1 MVSFSLRNSEKC
13 LLQSLSAQMC
23 YVENDSVSQK
33 VNRIIQEALLRSVIT
48 DVEAEM
54 LLKLLPKLKFLQ
66 DSYKENICSESN
78 NDNDWDIRE
87 DELNVVNRRKQLAEI
102 HRRFSNWVL
111 MQYIIYQKQINDNMA
126 VKRRVSLKENK
137 KKSIK
142 NKGVH
147 KKIL

>member
-33 VNRIIQEALLRSVIT
+33 VNRIIQEALLSSVIT
-48 DVEAEM
+48 DVDAEM

-87 DELNVVNRRKQLAEI
+87 DELNVANRRKQLAEI

>member
-33 VNRIIQEALLRSVIT
+33 VNRIIQEALLSSVIT
-48 DVEAEM
+48 DVDAEM

-87 DELNVVNRRKQLAEI
+87 DELNVANRRKQLAEI
-102 HRRFSNWVL
+102 HRRFSNWL
-111 MQYIIYQKQINDNMA
+111 LLQYIIYQKQINDNMA
-126 VKRRVSLKENK
+126 VKRRGSLKENN

-147 KKIL
+147 KKIF

>member
-1 MVSFSLRNSEKC
+1 MVFFSLRNSEKC

-33 VNRIIQEALLRSVIT
+33 VNRIIQEALLSSVIT
-48 DVEAEM
+48 DVDAEM

-87 DELNVVNRRKQLAEI
+87 DGLNVANRRKQLVEI